1 MMRIGNNSQGIWQ
14 FLSRMNGNKAFG
26 RSSGAGGRNTL
37 EDQLTGHRK
46 NSYGVEGMCVT
57 NNPNARKIIKV
68 SDEMRQRVFNSV
80 KDEFYKPVL

>member
-14 FLSRMNGNKAFG
+14 LFSRMNGNNAFG

-46 NSYGVEGMCVT
+46 IPTVWRECALPTIPMQGKSSKYL
-57 NNPNARKIIKV
+57 
-68 SDEMRQRVFNSV
+68 MR
-80 KDEFYKPVL
+80 